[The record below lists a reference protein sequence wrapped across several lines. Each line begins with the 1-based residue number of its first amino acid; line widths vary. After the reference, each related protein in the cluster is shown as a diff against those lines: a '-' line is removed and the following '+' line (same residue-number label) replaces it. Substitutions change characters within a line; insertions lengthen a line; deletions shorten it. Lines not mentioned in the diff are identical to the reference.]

1 MIKNKK
7 TMCKILSVFLA
18 FLIVAQILPL
28 QVLAENV
35 TDALA
40 HQQLIN
46 DALNNPTS
54 EDNVSDAE
62 ILYEVEEKRDEY
74 TKVYKKSDGTYT
86 AVKTIE
92 PLHYLK
98 DDVWEEINNSMSL
111 NGSLYTNLDNL
122 FNVEF
127 PESIDINENLT
138 VEKDGYE
145 LSFSVD
151 NIEESSA
158 VVEND
163 IVVSDTNITVAD
175 EAIAQTQSSVTYND
189 VAEDTNLQYIVTPNS
204 IKENI
209 IVSNKKSVKDTYA
222 FTFET
227 NGLDT
232 EELDDGSVVFK
243 DENDEIKFRIPRPV
257 MTDSSLAYSYDIN
270 VVLIENTDD
279 TITLEYSP
287 STEWINSS
295 DRTYPI
301 TIDPAIHVE
310 NNDVSWVEDTW
321 VAFDSSNSDIQK
333 GNGYNDCIA
342 VIANQTTTDDS
353 GNMVGVHSEIYT
365 KFNIDALKSLGDNIV
380 FTEVQYLFVGA
391 SADGKALAKKIK
403 EFPTIENEVINLSN
417 VTYNT
422 KPILED
428 EIIDYYTSPY
438 SLKNGGS
445 ADFSYIH
452 FNITKPLN
460 EWYAGD
466 VDNNGFAV
474 VASNDEYT
482 GLFVLNGVASP
493 SSDTTYTTVIV
504 MDYVDMGGYNENLNY
519 HSQTVG
525 RAGTGYVND
534 FTQQLSVIRDDLSI
548 DGNIMPVTVGMIYNS
563 ATYDKIKSLNYSTM
577 MAYGN
582 KWTPNY
588 LRAFVQM
595 SDNQLTY
602 FTESGSEIDYTY
614 SVVNGEVV
622 FEETYSD
629 FYGEY
634 GYEIEYFPSMGGK
647 PEYIVITRPD
657 GLEERFNEL
666 GLLTSV
672 TNSDYPSQ
680 NINIT
685 YDKMYRIDRI
695 TDGVGRQYN
704 YIYCKDTN
712 LLSAIRCCSSECTHT
727 ISACE
732 HTPID
737 VCYSEECMH
746 DTTDSIHPATD
757 CMIHKIAYC
766 KHTDAKCEHK
776 TTYCKPVINNCTPI
790 PAGSTDFPLEINY
803 QYDVNNNLIKV
814 TFPDGKSASYTYDE
828 KGNITSI
835 VNIDGYRIVYKYD
848 ENGKITNITEQA
860 LDNNEYVVGNSF
872 SYVRLSPTQ
881 IRFTDKNKN
890 YETYQFNNNG
900 TLLYTTDS
908 NGNYAINN
916 TQGSDNNSFY
926 VLDNE
931 YRTNSQNLLL
941 NASFEDK
948 SILSSH
954 AKYWDDSTFERT
966 NYTAYLGN
974 YAYKAS
980 KVEETTAYQRQTVDV
995 LSGGRYTF
1003 SAYVKSDN
1011 TNSGNLYLNISS
1023 IDSSNTK
1030 ETETRFIESTGGEW
1044 QRYSVTIKAPS
1055 NTKKI
1060 VVEFG
1065 FKESKGTFYVDNV
1078 QLEQSSSATEY
1089 NLIENGGFR
1098 KHIDNWEAEATYSI
1112 VDTKINNRD
1121 EKAISISGN
1130 ADGSNAIYQIV
1141 EIDGNMNDVFT
1152 IGGWSK
1158 GSFVKSTSNNPIINN
1173 LINDSHNNDKIFNF
1187 TNDRFAKIEVT
1198 YNYNVTNEND
1208 STDTLTETITI
1219 PFCENIDDWQFAAK
1233 DFELKGD
1240 CQEVLVVIYCSKNAN
1255 SISFSNIEFT
1265 KNNNAI
1271 TVNDADSN
1279 SVSTKKCPCPTCEKP
1294 SCPCVCENETKCKCV
1309 TCMQKNTTILDDF
1322 GNITSVNSFDGIK
1335 TLQTLTRYTGD
1346 GNYVFAH
1353 TFADGTVLNYDYN
1366 TQNGLLNAI
1375 IDGKGTETSYIY
1387 DASTALTEI
1396 STMNSSAK
1404 YEYTNDKL
1412 TAITHNNFSYNLKYD
1427 CWGQLIEIAVE
1438 DQPII
1443 SYEYDEG
1450 QFRERI
1456 KRTKY
1461 HNSNSNPTIT
1471 DYIYDKSGNITEI
1484 LVNGDTQYTIK
1495 YSSLGSITEI
1505 KKSGCRTV
1513 CYSDF
1518 KTEVFDANNKLIYYT
1533 ELDKNGETIEVIDGN
1548 TYDTAPRGGSFD
1560 SSGISSDKK
1569 DIFAYKGNLLDSNN
1583 TIDLSSVK
1591 TIGSIVEGDCF
1602 GRYVRTIVQT
1612 ESVIDNYENNDFAA
1626 ITNIYGYPTFED
1638 DTTLNQV
1645 VGYKSYITYDN
1656 QSRESSKYYEDLTAD
1671 YEYSYE
1677 YDANGNIITSTT
1689 TIPNSNGGR
1698 NIKYEYEYKYDELN
1712 QLVAEIDYVNEI
1724 KYVYAYD
1731 DAGNIDYKEKYEISV
1746 ENDEIKKEELQDTIE
1761 YSYDN
1766 VWKDK
1771 LTSYNGIEIRY
1782 DNMGNPLSLNDAELS
1797 WSGTQ
1802 LESYTID
1809 DTANNITKQIRYSY
1823 DEQNLIHG
1831 KTVWIKPVDSPD
1843 ESYQRSEQYDYTW
1856 TNGQLSSLVYTK
1868 NEDDGSST
1876 SNTIKFIY
1884 DVMNTPYGFILNDK
1898 DKNMKVYLF
1907 IKNLQGDIVGIVNE
1921 SGKTVL
1927 TYEYNSWGHPSEP
1940 NAMDDETIEQLKL
1953 VLPMTY
1959 RGYCYDYDS
1968 GLYFIQNRYYN
1979 PEIGRFI
1986 NVDNINSLIIAQTV
2000 LDFNLFAYCGN
2011 NPITYSLKYKDKS
2024 EYLTIESNY
2033 AYNKSKSNIINS
2045 YIYRQNDSIGNIDGT
2060 DGIVSP
2066 LHFGNTKF
2074 GPNGCGIVA
2083 TYNALIMLG
2092 NRTDIAD
2099 INRECEINGVSVCGS
2114 ISFYPAYLV
2123 RYFKSKGYTVYVT
2136 YDKNKFDNNNTI
2148 KNAKA
2153 NIIYYTKP
2161 KNGHYVAFNYDSS
2174 NYWGYNVSSGSDVSA
2189 RCIGGSINAF
2199 LDGNGYI
2206 GRIIISIY

>member
-1 MIKNKK
+1 MKKKTK
-7 TMCKILSVFLA
+7 TMCKALSVFLA
-18 FLIVAQILPL
+18 FLIVIQILPL
-28 QVLAENV
+28 QVLAENI
-35 TDALA
+35 TDAIA
-40 HQQLIN
+40 HQQFIN
-46 DALNNPTS
+46 DVVNNPTS
-54 EDNVSDAE
+54 VENDSYAE

-86 AVKTIE
+86 AIMTEE
-92 PLHYLK
+92 PLHYLNVG
-98 DDVWEEINNSMSL
+98 VWEEINNSMSL
-111 NGSLYTNLDNL
+111 NGNLYTNLDNL
-122 FNVEF
+122 FNVAL
-127 PESIDINENLT
+127 PETIDSNENLT

-151 NIEESSA
+151 EIEESSA
-158 VVEND
+158 IVEND
-163 IVVSDTNITVAD
+163 IVVSETNIAVVD
-175 EAIAQTQSSVTYND
+175 EAISQTQSSVTYND
-189 VAEDTNLQYIVTPNS
+189 VAENTDLQYIVTPNS

-209 IVSNKKSVKDTYA
+209 IVSDKESVKDTYT

-232 EELDDGSVVFK
+232 EKLDDGSVVFK

-257 MTDSSLAYSYDIN
+257 MTDSGLAFSYDIS
-270 VVLIENTDD
+270 VDLIENADGTV
-279 TITLEYSP
+279 TLEYSP
-287 STEWINSS
+287 SSEWINDS
-295 DRTYPI
+295 DRVYPI

-310 NNDVSWVEDTW
+310 NDDVSWVEDTW
-321 VAFDSSNSDIQK
+321 VAFDSSDSDIQN
-333 GNGYNDCIA
+333 GNGYNDCFAIL
-342 VIANQTTTDDS
+342 ANRTTTDND
-353 GNMVGVHSEIYT
+353 GNPQQFNSEIYT
-365 KFNIDALKSLGDNIV
+365 KFNIDALKSLGENIV
-380 FTEVQYLFVGA
+380 FTEVQYLFAGA
-391 SADGKALAKKIK
+391 SADGNALAKKISS
-403 EFPTIENEVINLSN
+403 PMDLTT
-417 VTYNT
+417 VTYAT
-422 KPILED
+422 KPSLDD
-428 EIIDYYTSPY
+428 EVIDYYTSPY
-438 SLKNGGS
+438 SLESGGS

-466 VDNNGFAV
+466 IDNNGFAIV
-474 VASNDEYT
+474 SGNEEYA
-482 GLFVLNGVASP
+482 GIFVLNGVASS
-493 SSDTTYTTVIV
+493 SSDTTYTTAIV

-519 HSQTVG
+519 HSQSVG

-534 FTQQLSVIRDDLSI
+534 FTQQLSIIREDLSI
-548 DGNIMPVTVGMIYNS
+548 EGNIMPVTVGMIYNS
-563 ATYDKIKSLNYSTM
+563 ATYDKIKSLNHSTM

-588 LRAFVQM
+588 LRAHVRM
-595 SDNQLTY
+595 SNNQLTY

-614 SVVNGEVV
+614 SIINGEVT

-629 FYGEY
+629 VYGEY
-634 GYEIEYFPSMGGK
+634 GYAIEYFPSIDGK
-647 PEYIVITRPD
+647 PEYVVITRPE
-657 GLEERFNEL
+657 GLEERFNEY

-672 TNSDYPSQ
+672 TNADYPSQ

-685 YDKMYRIDRI
+685 YDEMNRIDCI
-695 TDGVGRQYN
+695 TDGVGRKYD
-704 YIYCKDTN
+704 YIYDDSTK
-712 LLSAIRCCSSECTHT
+712 LLSKVKCYAANGTAIT
-727 ISACE
+727 
-732 HTPID
+732 
-737 VCYSEECMH
+737 
-746 DTTDSIHPATD
+746 
-757 CMIHKIAYC
+757 
-766 KHTDAKCEHK
+766 
-776 TTYCKPVINNCTPI
+776 
-790 PAGSTDFPLEINY
+790 AGSTTAPLEVNY
-803 QYDVNNNLIKV
+803 AYDENENLTSV
-814 TFPDGKSASYTYDE
+814 TFPDGKSATYTYDAN
-828 KGNITSI
+828 GNIISI
-835 VNIDGYRIVYKYD
+835 TNIDGYRIVYDYD
-848 ENGKITNITEQA
+848 ANGKVTNITEQA
-860 LDNNEYVVGNSF
+860 LDDDDLVNGNSF

-881 IRFTDKNKN
+881 IRFTDKNGN

-908 NGNYAINN
+908 NGNYAKNN

-966 NYTAYLGN
+966 NSEAYWGS

-980 KVEETTAYQRQTVDV
+980 EAEETTAYQRQTVEV
-995 LSGGRYTF
+995 LSGGKYTF
-1003 SAYVKSDN
+1003 SAYIRADEPN
-1011 TNSGNLYLNISS
+1011 TGKMFLNILSYDNANKKIKS
-1023 IDSSNTK
+1023 
-1030 ETETRFIESTGGEW
+1030 ESLPVEYNDGKW
-1044 QRYSVTIKAPS
+1044 QRYSVTIDAPS
-1055 NTKKI
+1055 NTEKI

-1098 KHIDNWEAEATYSI
+1098 KYTENWEAEATYSI
-1112 VDTKINNRD
+1112 VDTQINDTD
-1121 EKAISISGN
+1121 EKAISFSGN
-1130 ADGSNAIYQIV
+1130 TDGKNVIYQIV
-1141 EIDGNMNDVFT
+1141 KINGNINDVFT
-1152 IGGWSK
+1152 IGGWTK
-1158 GSFVKSTSNNPIINN
+1158 GSFIQSTTNNPYIKNIIH
-1173 LINDSHNNDKIFNF
+1173 DTQGNDKIFNF
-1187 TNDRFAKIEVT
+1187 TNDRLAQIVISYQYREK
-1198 YNYNVTNEND
+1198 ND
-1208 STDTLTETITI
+1208 AGVEETLTETITV
-1219 PFCENIDDWQFAAK
+1219 PFCENTNDWQFAEK
-1233 DFELKGD
+1233 DFALKGN
-1240 CQEVLVVIYCSKNAN
+1240 CQEIVVAIRCSKNVN
-1255 SISFSNIEFT
+1255 SILFSNIEFT
-1265 KNNNAI
+1265 KNNDAI

-1366 TQNGLLNAI
+1366 TENGLLNAI

-1456 KRTKY
+1456 IRTKY

-1484 LVNGDTQYTIK
+1484 LVNGETQFTIK
-1495 YSSLGSITEI
+1495 YNSLGTITEI

-1518 KTEVFDANNKLIYYT
+1518 KTEVFDTNNKLIYCT
-1533 ELDKNGETIEVIDGN
+1533 ELTENNKIVEIIDGN
-1548 TYDTAPRGGSFD
+1548 KYETKQQDIPFN
-1560 SSGISSDKK
+1560 SSGISGAMK
-1569 DIFAYKGNLLDSNN
+1569 DIFAYKGNSLDSNN
-1583 TIDLSSVK
+1583 AIDLNSDKV
-1591 TIGSIVEGDCF
+1591 IGSIVEGDCF
-1602 GRYVRTIVQT
+1602 GRYIKTIVQA
-1612 ESVIDNYENNDFAA
+1612 ESVTDTDTDTDTNTDTNTDNLYAA
-1626 ITNIYGYPTFED
+1626 VTNIFKYPTFED

-1645 VGYKSYITYDN
+1645 VDYKTYITYNN
-1656 QSRESSKYYEDLTAD
+1656 QSRTELDYEKLTAD

-1677 YDANGNIITSTT
+1677 YDANGNVIATEVTDADDT
-1689 TIPNSNGGR
+1689 TI
-1698 NIKYEYEYKYDELN
+1698 IKNEYEYDELN
-1712 QLVAEIDYVNEI
+1712 QLVAEIDYVNKI
-1724 KYVYAYD
+1724 KYVYNYD
-1731 DAGNIDYKEKYEISV
+1731 YDNDNNGTTDYHAGNITSKDKYKIVV
-1746 ENDEIKKEELQDTIE
+1746 ENGEIKEEELLNSIK

-1766 VWKDK
+1766 IWRDK
-1771 LTSYNGIEIRY
+1771 LTSYNGKEITY
-1782 DNMGNPLSLNDAELS
+1782 DNIGNPLSLNDAELS

-1823 DEQNLIHG
+1823 DEQNLIHS

-1843 ESYQRSEQYDYTW
+1843 ESYQLLEQYVYTW
-1856 TNGQLSSLVYTK
+1856 TDGQLSNLVYTK
-1868 NEDDGSST
+1868 NEDDGSTT

-1921 SGKTVL
+1921 SGETVL
-1927 TYEYNSWGHPSEP
+1927 TYEYNSWGLPSEP
-1940 NAMDDETIEQLKL
+1940 NTLNVDETIEQLKF

-1986 NVDNINSLIIAQTV
+1986 NVDNINSLIIAKTI

-2045 YIYRQNDSIGNIDGT
+2045 YIYRQNDSLDKADGT

-2092 NRTDIAD
+2092 NKTDIAD
-2099 INRECEINGVSVCGS
+2099 INRDYEINGVSVCGS
-2114 ISFYPAYLV
+2114 ISFYPAYVV

-2136 YDKNKFDNNNTI
+2136 YEEDNFDTDTI

-2161 KNGHYVAFNYDSS
+2161 KSGHYVAFNYDDS
-2174 NYWGYNVSSGSDVSA
+2174 NYWGYNVFAGSDISA
-2189 RCIGGSINAF
+2189 YPIGGSINQF
-2199 LDGNGYI
+2199 LNKNKYI
-2206 GRIIISIY
+2206 GRIIISIYYS

>member
-1 MIKNKK
+1 MKK
-7 TMCKILSVFLA
+7 ITKSMRKLLSVFLVS
-18 FLIVAQILPL
+18 LIVMQILPL
-28 QVLAENV
+28 QVLAESITN
-35 TDALA
+35 AIA
-40 HQQLIN
+40 HQQFIE
-46 DALNNPTS
+46 DVLNNPTL
-54 EDNVSDAE
+54 ENNTSDAE

-86 AVKTIE
+86 AIMTEE
-92 PLHYLK
+92 PLHYLN
-98 DDVWEEINNSMSL
+98 DGVWEEINNSMTL
-111 NGSLYTNLDNL
+111 DGNLYTNLDNL

-127 PESIDINENLT
+127 PESIDSNENLT

-163 IVVSDTNITVAD
+163 IVVSDTNISVAD
-175 EAIAQTQSSVTYND
+175 EAISQTQSSVTYND
-189 VAEDTNLQYIVTPNS
+189 VAENTDLQYIVTPNS
-204 IKENI
+204 IKENL
-209 IVSNKKSVKDTYA
+209 IVSNKESVKDTYT

-227 NGLDT
+227 NGLNA
-232 EELDDGSVVFK
+232 EKLDDGSVVFK
-243 DENDEIKFRIPRPV
+243 DENSEIKFRIPRPV
-257 MTDSSLAYSYDIN
+257 MTDSSLAFSYDIN
-270 VVLIENTDD
+270 VVLIENTDE
-279 TITLEYSP
+279 TVTLEYSP
-287 STEWINSS
+287 SSEWIDSS
-295 DRTYPI
+295 DRVYPI
-301 TIDPAIHVE
+301 TIDPAITVE

-321 VAFDSSNSDIQK
+321 VSFDSETENSQYI
-333 GNGYNDCIA
+333 NGYNDCA
-342 VIANQTTTDDS
+342 GGVINQTSTNSNNETRYQ
-353 GNMVGVHSEIYT
+353 NSEIYT
-365 KFNIDALKSLGDNIV
+365 KFNIDALKSLGNNVV

-391 SADGKALAKKIK
+391 SVEGKALAK
-403 EFPTIENEVINLSN
+403 TIESPVDLTT
-417 VTYNT
+417 VTYAT
-422 KPILED
+422 KPSLND

-438 SLKNGGS
+438 SSNEMLNGLK
-445 ADFSYIH
+445 FSYIH
-452 FNITKPLN
+452 FNLTKPLN

-466 VDNNGFAV
+466 IDNNGFAV
-474 VASNDEYT
+474 VAGNEEYI
-482 GLFVLNGVASP
+482 GLFVLNGVTTS
-493 SSDTTYTTVIV
+493 SSDTNTYTTAIV

-563 ATYDKIKSLNYSTM
+563 ATYDKMSALNYDTM

-582 KWTPNY
+582 GWTPNY

-595 SDNQLTY
+595 SNNQLIY

-614 SVVNGEVV
+614 SIIDGEVI

-629 FYGEY
+629 LYGEY
-634 GYEIEYFPSMGGK
+634 GYEIEYFPATDEE
-647 PEYIVITRPD
+647 PEHIVITRPD
-657 GLEERFNEL
+657 GLEERFNEY

-672 TNSDYPSQ
+672 TNADYPSQ

-685 YDKMYRIDRI
+685 YDEMNRIDCI
-695 TDGVGRQYN
+695 TDGVGRKYD
-704 YIYCKDTN
+704 YIYDDSTK
-712 LLSAIRCCSSECTHT
+712 LLSKVKCYATNGTAIT
-727 ISACE
+727 
-732 HTPID
+732 
-737 VCYSEECMH
+737 
-746 DTTDSIHPATD
+746 
-757 CMIHKIAYC
+757 
-766 KHTDAKCEHK
+766 
-776 TTYCKPVINNCTPI
+776 
-790 PAGSTDFPLEINY
+790 AGSTTAPLEVNY
-803 QYDVNNNLIKV
+803 AYDENENLTSV
-814 TFPDGKSASYTYDE
+814 TFPDGKSVTYTYDAN
-828 KGNITSI
+828 GNIISI
-835 VNIDGYRIVYKYD
+835 TNIDGYRIVYDYD
-848 ENGKITNITEQA
+848 ANGKVTNITEQA
-860 LDNNEYVVGNSF
+860 LDDDDLVNGNSF

-881 IRFTDKNKN
+881 IRFTDKNGN

-908 NGNYAINN
+908 NGNYAKNN

-931 YRTNSQNLLL
+931 YRTNSQNLLF

-966 NYTAYLGN
+966 NSEAYWGS

-980 KVEETTAYQRQTVDV
+980 EAEETTAYQMQTVEV
-995 LSGGRYTF
+995 LSGGKYTF
-1003 SAYVKSDN
+1003 SAYIKSDN

-1023 IDSSNTK
+1023 LDISNTK
-1030 ETETRFIESTGGEW
+1030 KTETRSIESTGGEW
-1044 QRYSVTIKAPS
+1044 QRYSVTLDAPS
-1055 NTKKI
+1055 NTEKI

-1098 KHIDNWEAEATYSI
+1098 KYTENWEAEATYSI
-1112 VDTKINNRD
+1112 VDTQINDTD
-1121 EKAISISGN
+1121 EKAISFSGN
-1130 ADGSNAIYQIV
+1130 TDGKNVIYQIV
-1141 EIDGNMNDVFT
+1141 KINGNTNDVYT
-1152 IGGWSK
+1152 IGGWLK
-1158 GSFVKSTSNNPIINN
+1158 GSFIKSTTNNPYIKNIIN
-1173 LINDSHNNDKIFNF
+1173 DTQNNDNIFNF
-1187 TNDRFAKIEVT
+1187 TNDRLAQIEVS
-1198 YNYNVTNEND
+1198 YQYRETNDAGVEE
-1208 STDTLTETITI
+1208 TLTETITI

-1255 SISFSNIEFT
+1255 SILFSNIEFT

-1271 TVNDADSN
+1271 TINGDDSN
-1279 SVSTKKCPCPTCEKP
+1279 LETTNSCPCPTCEKP
-1294 SCPCVCENETKCKCV
+1294 SCPCTCTNITRCTCV

-1335 TLQTLTRYTGD
+1335 TIQTLTRYTGD

-1387 DASTALTEI
+1387 DASTALTGI
-1396 STMNSSAK
+1396 STMGSSAG

-1412 TAITHNNFSYNLKYD
+1412 TSITHNGFSYYLKYD
-1427 CWGQLIEIAVE
+1427 CWGQLIEIAVGK
-1438 DQPII
+1438 DNILSGDDKPQPIL
-1443 SYEYDEG
+1443 SYEYDKG

-1456 KRTKY
+1456 IRTKY
-1461 HNSNSNPTIT
+1461 HNNNSNLTIT

-1484 LVNGDTQYTIK
+1484 LVNGEMQFTIR
-1495 YSSLGSITEI
+1495 YNSLGAITEI

-1518 KTEVFDANNKLIYYT
+1518 KTEVYDTNNKLIYCT
-1533 ELDKNGETIEVIDGN
+1533 ELTKDGKTSEVIDGN
-1548 TYDTAPRGGSFD
+1548 TYSTEPQGGSFD
-1560 SSGISSDKK
+1560 SSGISSDMQN
-1569 DIFAYKGNLLDSNN
+1569 ILAYKGNLLDSNN

-1602 GRYVRTIVQT
+1602 GRYVRTIVQADIAADD
-1612 ESVIDNYENNDFAA
+1612 VQYNNNFAA
-1626 ITNIYGYPTFED
+1626 VTNMFGYPTFED
-1638 DTTLNQV
+1638 DTTQNQV
-1645 VGYKSYITYDN
+1645 VDYKTYITYNN
-1656 QSRESSKYYEDLTAD
+1656 QPRTELDYGELTAD
-1671 YEYSYE
+1671 YEYSYT
-1677 YDANGNIITSTT
+1677 YDANGNVITIEVPGANNTKIIQ
-1689 TIPNSNGGR
+1689 N
-1698 NIKYEYEYKYDELN
+1698 EYEYDELN
-1712 QLVAEIDYVNEI
+1712 QLVAEIDYVNKI
-1724 KYVYAYD
+1724 KYVYNYD
-1731 DAGNIDYKEKYEISV
+1731 DYNNDGAPDYHAGNITSKEIYPLDNNNEAM
-1746 ENDEIKKEELQDTIE
+1746 EEKKEVIT
-1761 YSYDN
+1761 YSYSDEYCN
-1766 VWKDK
+1766 DK
-1771 LTSYNGIEIRY
+1771 LTSIVSSSSPNGVSIEY
-1782 DNMGNPLSLNDAELS
+1782 DGIGNMTELNGATLT
-1797 WSGTQ
+1797 WSGTH

-1809 DTANNITKQIRYSY
+1809 DTKNNITKQIRYSY
-1823 DEQNLIHG
+1823 DEQNLIYS

-1898 DKNMKVYLF
+1898 DKNMNVYLF
-1907 IKNLQGDIVGIVNE
+1907 IKNLQGDVIGIVNE
-1921 SGKTVL
+1921 SGETVL
-1927 TYEYNSWGHPSEP
+1927 TYEYNSWGLPSEP
-1940 NAMDDETIEQLKL
+1940 NVLNGDETIEQLKF

-1968 GLYFIQNRYYN
+1968 SLYFIQNRYYS

-1986 NVDNINSLIIAQTV
+1986 NVDNINSLIIAKTV

-2136 YDKNKFDNNNTI
+2136 YDKNDFDNNDTI

-2153 NIIYYTKP
+2153 NIIYYTKEHS
-2161 KNGHYVAFNYDSS
+2161 GHYVAFNYDGS
-2174 NYWGYNVSSGSDVSA
+2174 NYWGYNVFAGSDVSA
-2189 RCIGGSINAF
+2189 YPIGGSINQF
-2199 LDGNGYI
+2199 LNKDENKYI
-2206 GRIIISIY
+2206 GRIIISIYYS